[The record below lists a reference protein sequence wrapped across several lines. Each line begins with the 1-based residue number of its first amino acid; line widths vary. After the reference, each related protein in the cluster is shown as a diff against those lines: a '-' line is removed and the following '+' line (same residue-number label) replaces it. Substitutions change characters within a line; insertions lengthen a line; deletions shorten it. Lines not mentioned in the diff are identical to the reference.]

1 MSTFARSPWATPRT
15 TRTLRLALGLLA
27 GLALLAHPA
36 GAAEVKRGGTLV
48 AVLPGDLPTINP
60 GVSSDLAQLTVSA
73 QIYNT
78 LVRLDND
85 QSVRGVL
92 AESWEIAP
100 DGKTYTF
107 RLRKGVK
114 WHDGKPFTSADVAHG
129 FLEIN
134 RQYSA
139 FGSTNFKMV
148 NRIDTP
154 DEHTVVMHLDH
165 AFPPMMMGLTDL
177 VVAGVYPKHLY
188 EGSDP
193 RKNPRNFQPVGTGPF
208 RFVEYRKGSHVILEA
223 NPDYF
228 EGRPQL
234 DKIIYQIVPNKAAR
248 VLGLEKGEVDY
259 LPFISLPASDVPR
272 LEQNPTVAVKN
283 AERPSAAIF
292 VAFINNRNAPFSKK
306 EVRQAIYH
314 AFDREEMLKKAA
326 FGFGKVSRGPISSVQ
341 KPFYTTAGKQ
351 YPHDKERAKQLLDAA
366 GYPLREGVRFKMRVS
381 YDKADS
387 AMESAAQ
394 IMKSQLRE
402 IGVDVLIEPLESA
415 AWRDKAW
422 IKWDFDMTMGSF
434 STGPDPSVGIA
445 RLYIC
450 ENIKPLFAHNVSGY
464 CNPQL
469 DKIFDQAASEIQHAK
484 RKALFD
490 TAMKIL
496 AEDVPVIW
504 LWDRYYPFAHKKTLA
519 GLPTDPTQWQ
529 GFVEVGFTK

>member
-1 MSTFARSPWATPRT
+1 M
-15 TRTLRLALGLLA
+15 
-27 GLALLAHPA
+27 
-36 GAAEVKRGGTLV
+36 RGGTLV
-48 AVLPGDLPTINP
+48 AILPGDPPTINP
-60 GVSSDLAQLTVSA
+60 GVSSDITQMTLSA

-78 LVRLDND
+78 LVRLDNE
-85 QSVRGVL
+85 QNVRGVL
-92 AESWEIAP
+92 AESWEISP

-107 RLRKGVK
+107 RLRKGAK
-114 WHDGKPFTSADVAHG
+114 WHDGKPFTSADVAYG

-134 RQYSA
+134 RKYSA

-148 NRIDTP
+148 SRIDTP
-154 DEHTVVMHLDH
+154 DTHTAVMHLDH
-165 AFPPMMMGLTDL
+165 PFPPMLTALTDL
-177 VVAGVYPKHLY
+177 VVAGVYPRHVY

-193 RKNPRNFQPVGTGPF
+193 RKNPRNLQPLGTGPF
-208 RFVEYRKGSHVILEA
+208 KFVEYKKGSHVILEA

-228 EGRPQL
+228 EGRPYL

-248 VLGLEKGEVDY
+248 VLGLERGSVDY
-259 LPFISLPASDVPR
+259 LPFVSLPSSDVPR
-272 LEQNPTVAVKN
+272 LEQNPTIAVKN

-314 AFDREEMLKKAA
+314 ALDREDMLKKAA
-326 FGFGKVSRGPISSVQ
+326 FGFGKVSRGPISSLQ
-341 KPFYTTAGKQ
+341 KPFYTTVGRQ
-351 YPHDKERAKQLLDAA
+351 YPHDNERAKRLLDAA
-366 GYPLREGVRFKMRVS
+366 GYPPREGAVRFKMRVS

-387 AMESAAQ
+387 TMESAAQ
-394 IMKSQLRE
+394 IMKAQLRE
-402 IGVDVLIEPLESA
+402 VGIDVSIEPLESA
-415 AWRDKAW
+415 ALRDKVW
-422 IKWDFDMTMGSF
+422 VKWDFDMTMGSF

-450 ENIKPLFAHNVSGY
+450 DNIKPLFAHNVSGY
-464 CNPQL
+464 CNPQV
-469 DKIFDQAASEIQHAK
+469 DKIFTQAASEVQHAK

-490 TAMKIL
+490 GAVKIL

>member
-1 MSTFARSPWATPRT
+1 MGSIATTRRPLAPRT
-15 TRTLRLALGLLA
+15 LCGALILLA
-27 GLALLAHPA
+27 GFSLGARPA
-36 GAAEVKRGGTLV
+36 ETAEVMRGGTLV
-48 AVLPGDLPTINP
+48 AILPGDPPTINP
-60 GVSSDLAQLTVSA
+60 GVSSDITQMTLSA

-78 LVRLDND
+78 LVRLDNE
-85 QSVRGVL
+85 QNVRGVL
-92 AESWEIAP
+92 AESWEISP

-107 RLRKGVK
+107 RLRKGAK
-114 WHDGKPFTSADVAHG
+114 WHDGKPFTSADVAYG

-134 RQYSA
+134 RKYSA

-148 NRIDTP
+148 SRIDTP
-154 DEHTVVMHLDH
+154 DTHTAVMHLDH
-165 AFPPMMMGLTDL
+165 PFPPMLTALTDL
-177 VVAGVYPKHLY
+177 VVAGVYPRHVY

-193 RKNPRNFQPVGTGPF
+193 RKNPRNLQPLGTGPF
-208 RFVEYRKGSHVILEA
+208 KFVEYKKGSHVILEA

-228 EGRPQL
+228 EGRPYL

-248 VLGLEKGEVDY
+248 VLGLERGSVDY
-259 LPFISLPASDVPR
+259 LPFVSLPSSDVPR
-272 LEQNPTVAVKN
+272 LEQNPTIAVKN

-314 AFDREEMLKKAA
+314 ALDREDMLKKAA
-326 FGFGKVSRGPISSVQ
+326 FGFGKVSRGPISSLQ
-341 KPFYTTAGKQ
+341 KPFYTTVGRQ
-351 YPHDKERAKQLLDAA
+351 YPHDNERAKRLLDAA
-366 GYPLREGVRFKMRVS
+366 GYPPREGAVRFKMRVS

-387 AMESAAQ
+387 TMESAAQ
-394 IMKSQLRE
+394 IMKAQLRE
-402 IGVDVLIEPLESA
+402 VGIDVSIEPLESA
-415 AWRDKAW
+415 ALRDKVW
-422 IKWDFDMTMGSF
+422 VKWDFDMTMGSF

-450 ENIKPLFAHNVSGY
+450 DNIKPLFAHNVSGY
-464 CNPQL
+464 CNPQV
-469 DKIFDQAASEIQHAK
+469 DKIFTQAASEVQHAK

-490 TAMKIL
+490 GAVKIL